1 MQQENG
7 NGYHLDEEIIRKYLK
22 RGGNYR
28 TTRIQIPEGATL
40 VIMIG
45 TQGSGK
51 TTFCNKYFETERYN
65 IFSIDELFKDIYKEM
80 IEEGVSPDVSVNIAE
95 DLAAVECIEKIKSSL
110 EKKKIAILDANML
123 DFEGRIEI
131 IRELQPYCDHVI
143 QLTLIRDKEWIIDHL
158 YQRMK
163 DSGISK
169 DEVQDEVEQDM
180 ELLDRQLK
188 ENLLNVGIERNY
200 ILQNQEIDLT
210 KIFII

>member
-80 IEEGVSPDVSVNIAE
+80 IEEGVSPDVSVNIARRFGSSRMYRE
-95 DLAAVECIEKIKSSL
+95 NQKLVRKEK
-110 EKKKIAILDANML
+110 DCY
-123 DFEGRIEI
+123 FR
-131 IRELQPYCDHVI
+131 C
-143 QLTLIRDKEWIIDHL
+143 
-158 YQRMK
+158 
-163 DSGISK
+163 
-169 DEVQDEVEQDM
+169 
-180 ELLDRQLK
+180 
-188 ENLLNVGIERNY
+188 
-200 ILQNQEIDLT
+200 
-210 KIFII
+210 